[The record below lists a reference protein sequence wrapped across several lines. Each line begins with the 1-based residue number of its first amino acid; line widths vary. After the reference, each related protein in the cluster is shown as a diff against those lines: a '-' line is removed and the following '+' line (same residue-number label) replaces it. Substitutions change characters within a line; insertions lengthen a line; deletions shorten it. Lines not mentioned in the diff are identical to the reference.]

1 MSDPAPSDAK
11 QADAKAQEAQKPK
24 AQRSPL
30 IPMLAGALLVVAI
43 GAGAS
48 WFIVKSLTPAPPE
61 SKDKREG
68 GEEDRQKESE
78 GAAHG
83 KGLLE
88 LGKELEPIMIK
99 SNITGSGG
107 TRYVTMQVGIWVPTK
122 DHAALNDAAVR
133 RLIQTRLEET
143 VKTYQLEDLASP
155 NILPRLR
162 KDFASAVE
170 RLLRSVRPG
179 RPPDQPFVL
188 ECAVTELLVQ

>member
-1 MSDPAPSDAK
+1 MSEQP
-11 QADAKAQEAQKPK
+11 ADAKTEGKDAKAKDAAPK
-24 AQRSPL
+24 ARSPL
-30 IPMLAGALLVVAI
+30 VPVLAGALAVIAI

-48 WFIVKSLTPAPPE
+48 WFIVKSLTPAPAKADAKKPE
-61 SKDKREG
+61 
-68 GEEDRQKESE
+68 GEDHGEDGK
-78 GAAHG
+78 GAAAA
-83 KGLLE
+83 KGLLA
-88 LGKELEPIMIK
+88 LGRELEPIMIK

-155 NILPRLR
+155 NILARLR
-162 KDFASAVE
+162 KDFSAAVE
-170 RLLRSVRPG
+170 RQLRAVRPG
-179 RPPDQPFVL
+179 RPADQPFVL